1 MTTIYIEVTDMQVS
15 IRELKANPAHA
26 IALMR
31 RGEIVQITSHR
42 KVVAELV
49 APKATLPAKQ
59 TMTDEEAM
67 QKLMDSGIVLQMPTK
82 PMRLGELITFPPGPN
97 GQTMSELV
105 LDMRGPR

>member
-1 MTTIYIEVTDMQVS
+1 MQVS
-15 IRELKANPAHA
+15 IRELKANPAQA

-42 KVVAELV
+42 RVVAELV
-49 APKATLPAKQ
+49 SPRTETPAKQ
-59 TMTDEEAM
+59 DMTDEEAM
-67 QKLMDSGIVLQMPTK
+67 QRLIDSGAIAQLATK
-82 PMRLGELITFPPGPN
+82 PMRLGELITFQPGPN